1 MQNVACSHATSG
13 HATSENEF
21 YRDDQLTITLR
32 LVAGKEL
39 APCDLSCVFSILP
52 FGFNSIIQ
60 IDATLSIVNCD
71 VRLPLLSWDFNYN
84 THFSSVS
91 QSCKNDITSIS
102 GIMKYNCIKTQNRAA
117 NMNLFV
123 IVVAEANYI
132 VTFPKPCKLYYV
144 ESGSQAILV
153 PFSEASICR
162 CQGQE
167 MC

>member
-1 MQNVACSHATSG
+1 MQRLAMQRLKTNFIETSWQW
-13 HATSENEF
+13 HCVLWPAKS
-21 YRDDQLTITLR
+21 LW
-32 LVAGKEL
+32 
-39 APCDLSCVFSILP
+39 PCDLSCVFSILP

-60 IDATLSIVNCD
+60 IDATLSIVNFD

-123 IVVAEANYI
+123 IVVAEANIY
-132 VTFPKPCKLYYV
+132 KPCKLYYV
-144 ESGSQAILV
+144 ESGSQVILV

-167 MC
+167 MCYC